1 MLDSCKVFNTE
12 LLLTWTGRSASPFP
26 GQLPISNP
34 AEAKMAVRKSIDGC
48 IHIARDFFG
57 EYPLLGIWSTLTPLA
72 EEYGASDTNIYS
84 RIGKCLGLSLDHQDN
99 RERFKTLYRCACR
112 DIGVLVTGNT
122 PSDLFFPP
130 LGVADSKIDEW
141 SSALAHALAVHGP
154 PATEDTPSA
163 LSWQR
168 SAKAWLPEGLS
179 RPQAAI
185 DFDRAAYYADR
196 VNAWRRDAQPLGSR
210 DAHLFAALDRAI
222 WRQGLRKD
230 RILGPPRLV
239 WHRDG
244 LALLAEPAKMTQLI
258 KVGPFPDRLDHKQA
272 FPLPVPWPDEV
283 TWTAT
288 KSESVPCAP
297 QSGRLVLFD
306 ADTGEKIDD
315 LDITSSKEIETR
327 ALHVIALSLEPFE
340 ASGFGPAAL
349 AADPRFQIAGIT
361 RGSEIKAGAA
371 HFWILPSHEPSISIR
386 TDVLGR
392 AGVHALRSGA
402 ADSQVDIQLNPDLL
416 GPRILRVTRNGQT
429 LHRGIQPDEA
439 GCACLRFSD
448 LALDKSG
455 DPGPVRFEILV
466 PGASE
471 CADARAELKVS
482 EHIWPGVTR
491 NAHGNIENA
500 LVPSLFNPAKS
511 TGFYVNGNQL
521 TMDPSSD
528 ANEALLCL
536 SRGECDFVYHIPF
549 RGIRVWRHR
558 VSTGEKE
565 RVPMNAQLRFGPED
579 QQDSLTVE
587 APECVD
593 NLIVRGDLR
602 KKPFLARSQL
612 EIPASALMR
621 DSDDDR
627 IAFIDLNGRAQLL
640 ARVLHVAAARC
651 VLDETDTYTHLRI
664 KSTSDIDAVGIR
676 IAGICGDVVQGAVPL
691 ANRPV
696 DAPLPAEVRV
706 APPQDGWVEIQLPKS
721 WCQPAL
727 AFVELRETG
736 ETHFTTCLGQDGYP
750 VVAGLTGPHPRRAD
764 LFALSAMLSGPAA
777 EEMQDH
783 PQRLLGPVLQE
794 LMRSVAKPGLV
805 TPILPA
811 WKVERNDGGV
821 PRGDLLS
828 VAPWTF
834 QAPLYAFASFR
845 GHSLL
850 DSLAHMSAVP
860 MVSDLPN
867 PYSDDP
873 LGAWLDRVASGSDLP
888 PALDAESLDRAFV
901 TLDARLR
908 GQGLRHQLSKGPLGG
923 ALRLTTEAYSAHVDQ
938 LRSFDRVSGHR
949 EDTARIMALLE
960 RFARAS
966 RTFSAEAFLAATVQ
980 RTGLSAEEVGEV
992 LTILIR
998 AAAIGFAHFL
1008 TVWAQAVD
1016 QHIPS
1021 EQEQQAEGA

>member
-1 MLDSCKVFNTE
+1 MLDSCKSFNAE
-12 LLLTWTGRSASPFP
+12 LLLTWTGCSASPFP

-34 AEAKMAVRKSIDGC
+34 AEAKMAVRESIDGC
-48 IHIARDFFG
+48 IHIAKDFFG
-57 EYPLLGIWSTLTPLA
+57 KYPLLGVWSTLTPLA

-84 RIGKCLGLSLDHQDN
+84 RIGKSLGLSLEHQDN

-112 DIGVLVTGNT
+112 DIGVIVTGNT

-141 SSALAHALAVHGP
+141 SSALALALAVYGP

-196 VNAWRRDAQPLGSR
+196 VDAWRRDARPLGSR
-210 DAHLFAALDRAI
+210 DVHLFAALDRAI
-222 WRQGLRKD
+222 GRQGLRKD

-244 LALLAEPAKMTQLI
+244 LALLAEPAKIIQLI

-272 FPLPVPWPDEV
+272 FPLPVPWPDEI

-288 KSESVPCAP
+288 KSQSVPCAP

-315 LDITSSKEIETR
+315 LDITSSKDIETR
-327 ALHVIALSLEPFE
+327 ARHVIALSREPFE
-340 ASGFGPAAL
+340 ATGFGLAVL
-349 AADPRFQIAGIT
+349 AADPRFRIAWFT
-361 RGSEIKAGAA
+361 RGSEITAGAA

-392 AGVHALRSGA
+392 AGAHALRSGA
-402 ADSQVDIQLNPDLL
+402 ADSQVNIQLNPDLV
-416 GPRILRVTRNGQT
+416 GPRILRVTRNNGQT
-429 LHRGIQPDEA
+429 LHRGIQPSEA
-439 GCACLRFSD
+439 GFACLRFSD

-466 PGASE
+466 LGASE
-471 CADARAELKVS
+471 GADARAELKVS

-491 NAHGNIENA
+491 TAHGDIENA
-500 LVPSLFNPAKS
+500 LVPNLFNPAKS
-511 TGFYVNGNQL
+511 TGFHVNGNHL
-521 TMDPSSD
+521 TMDPTSD

-536 SRGECDFVYHIPF
+536 SRGVQDFVYRLPF

-565 RVPMNAQLRFGPED
+565 RVPMNALLRFGPED

-587 APECVD
+587 APGCTD
-593 NLIVRGDLR
+593 NLMVRGELH
-602 KKPFLARSQL
+602 KMPFLARSQI

-640 ARVLHVAAARC
+640 VRILHVTATRC
-651 VLDETDTYTHLRI
+651 VLNETDTNTHLRI
-664 KSTSDIDAVGIR
+664 KLTSDIDAVGVR
-676 IAGICGDVVQGAVPL
+676 IEGICGAVVQGAVPL

-696 DAPLPAEVRV
+696 DAPLPVEVCV

-721 WCQPAL
+721 WCEPAL

-750 VVAGLTGPHPRRAD
+750 VVAGLTGLRPRRVD
-764 LFALSAMLSGPAA
+764 LFALSTMLSGPAA

-783 PQRLLGPVLQE
+783 PQRLLGPVLQD

-805 TPILPA
+805 TPVLPA

-828 VAPWTF
+828 AAPWTF
-834 QAPLYAFASFR
+834 QAPLCAFASFK

-850 DSLAHMSAVP
+850 DSFAHMSTVP
-860 MVSDLPN
+860 VAPDLPN
-867 PYSDDP
+867 PSSEDP
-873 LGAWLDRVASGSDLP
+873 FGDWLDRVASGADLP

-908 GQGLRHQLSKGPLGG
+908 GHGLRHQLSTGPLGG
-923 ALRLTTEAYSAHVDQ
+923 ALRLMTEAYSEHVDQ
-938 LRSFDRVSGHR
+938 LRNYDRVSGHR

-966 RTFSAEAFLAATVQ
+966 RTSSSEAFFAATIR
-980 RTGLSAEEVGEV
+980 RTGLPAEEVGEV

-998 AAAIGFAHFL
+998 AAAIGFTHFL
-1008 TVWAQAVD
+1008 TVWAQATN
-1016 QHIPS
+1016 QHILS
-1021 EQEQQAEGA
+1021 KQEQ